1 MLFDDNYNRGVKP
14 TKTQENKRRTGSM
27 AITTARTSVPGWMKP
42 IVRTI
47 VKQGNCVLGRNE
59 FAGARSFAQDISGL
73 STAIRA
79 EALRMLPVQQRALA
93 IIGMEETRTLNPEVL
108 VDMGP
113 EAFGG
118 ALSFL
123 PGRPAESALD
133 ALVRT
138 DHYQFLADSFTL
150 VNLDKN
156 FNGIRDARFFG
167 FPHNDDSQTRIPVLS
182 GISNDT
188 VLGAMTGK
196 LGLFGYFQFDPL
208 IQRAPAVAEMLALSG
223 GHFSISLNAG
233 LLQMPTKT
241 AASIISGISLPAQ
254 MAIFRNWGE
263 GLRDDRY
270 QSAHDKKLNDQGRDI
285 LNKVPEIRARVRSG
299 EFVPRIYM
307 GK

>member
-1 MLFDDNYNRGVKP
+1 
-14 TKTQENKRRTGSM
+14 M
-27 AITTARTSVPGWMKP
+27 AITTARTSVPGWMSP
-42 IVRTI
+42 IVRTV
-47 VKQGNCVLGRNE
+47 VKQGTRVLGNGEYSSARN
-59 FAGARSFAQDISGL
+59 FAQDISGL
-73 STAIRA
+73 SNEIRA
-79 EALRMLPVQQRALA
+79 ESLKMLPIQQRALA
-93 IIGMEETRTLNPEVL
+93 IIGMDDTQTLNPELL
-108 VDMGP
+108 VNLGP

-123 PGRPAESALD
+123 PGRPAENVLD
-133 ALVRT
+133 ALVNT
-138 DHYQFLADSFTL
+138 EQYQFLADSFPF

-156 FNGIRDARFFG
+156 WNGISDARFFG
-167 FPHNDDSQTRIPVLS
+167 FPYNDDSKTRVPVLS

-233 LLQMPTKT
+233 LVQMPAKT
-241 AASIISGISLPAQ
+241 AISIVKELSLPAQ

-263 GLRDDRY
+263 GLRDDQYGSVR
-270 QSAHDKKLNDQGRDI
+270 DKKLNDQGRDI
-285 LNKVPEIRARVRSG
+285 LNKVPEIKARVRSG

>member
-1 MLFDDNYNRGVKP
+1 
-14 TKTQENKRRTGSM
+14 M
-27 AITTARTSVPGWMKP
+27 AITIARTSVPGWMSP
-42 IVRTI
+42 IVKTV
-47 VKQGNCVLGRNE
+47 VKQGTRVLGNGEYSSARN
-59 FAGARSFAQDISGL
+59 FAQDISGL
-73 STAIRA
+73 SNEIRA
-79 EALRMLPVQQRALA
+79 EAIRMLPIQQRAMA

-123 PGRPAESALD
+123 PGRPAESVLD
-133 ALVRT
+133 ALVNT
-138 DHYQFLADSFTL
+138 KQYQFLADSFTF
-150 VNLDKN
+150 VNTDKN
-156 FNGIRDARFFG
+156 FDGIRDSRFFG
-167 FPHNDDSQTRIPVLS
+167 FPYNDDSQTRIPVLS

-188 VLGAMTGK
+188 LLGAMAGK

-223 GHFSISLNAG
+223 GHFSKSLNAG
-233 LLQMPTKT
+233 LVQMPTKT

-263 GLRDDRY
+263 GLRTDQY
-270 QSAHDKKLNDQGRDI
+270 QCPHDKKLNDQGRDI
-285 LNKVPEIRARVRSG
+285 LNKVPEIKARVRSG

-307 GK
+307 GE